1 MPSSTT
7 VRMTIHFNSGTT
19 FAVEADM
26 DDKRHRNM
34 AGNIEQA
41 MTANWLG
48 VELEGTLHV
57 FPPQSI
63 RAIEI
68 TPAPPMVIKH
78 VVRDVRRA
86 R

>member
-7 VRMTIHFNSGTT
+7 VRMTIHFNSGGS

-26 DDKRHRNM
+26 DEKRHRNL

-41 MTANWLG
+41 MSANWLG
-48 VELEGTLHV
+48 VELENTLHV

-63 RAIEI
+63 REIEI
-68 TPAPPMVIKH
+68 TPAPTMVIKH
-78 VVRDVRRA
+78 VVQGVRRV